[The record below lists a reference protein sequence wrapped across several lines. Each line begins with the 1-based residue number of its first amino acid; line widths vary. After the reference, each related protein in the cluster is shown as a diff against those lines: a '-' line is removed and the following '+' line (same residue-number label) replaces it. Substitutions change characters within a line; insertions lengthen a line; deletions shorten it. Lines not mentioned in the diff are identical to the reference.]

1 MFEFIDRKRNKNPYL
16 PRNGPQW
23 MLPTMVD
30 EESEELKGWRFV
42 QYKDDNSLKYKVS
55 EAASG
60 GNKDFESVLEI
71 QWYNGCFFPN
81 DISLITFLPYQIIL
95 TLLMKEQLS
104 VVPFDW
110 NFK

>member
-1 MFEFIDRKRNKNPYL
+1 
-16 PRNGPQW
+16 

-30 EESEELKGWRFV
+30 EEVEELKGWRFV
-42 QYKDDNSLKYKVS
+42 QYEDDNLLKYKVS

-60 GNKDFESVLEI
+60 GNKDSESVLEI
-71 QWYNGCFFPN
+71 QWYNVCFFPN
-81 DISLITFLPYQIIL
+81 DISLRTFLPYQIIL